1 VTVLLVGIVLVAVT
15 CRIPGA
21 GDRLTG
27 DESYSWIVGSAPTAA
42 AFLDRLARYEDTPPL
57 FYRC

>member
-1 VTVLLVGIVLVAVT
+1 VLVAVT

-42 AFLDRLARYEDTPPL
+42 AFLDRLARYENTPPL